1 MTKFNS
7 SKECCEACKAMCDGG
22 DGDCQCDTWV
32 FCGDRERCKERF
44 GECLLKKQRDVLF
57 PALQV
62 SGDEVIWTSGVIFG
76 EGEGIVSME
85 TEYGSLRIKLFSDCA
100 PHSIAYIVELLGS
113 SYCTGCKFHRAEGRG
128 NSWNS
133 EWNNVANSPLGPPF
147 AFIQGTLEA
156 AGVTFNN
163 IPPEA
168 CPPIRAGSV
177 AWIGSG
183 PEFFISLANHDEW
196 TTRAYTVFGS
206 VLPEDMDIVEK
217 IARLPT
223 KPDLWNNVIVSALE
237 KPARIW
243 LRRIS
248 KTRQD
253 LDLNVDWR
261 SDTSGGS

>member
-1 MTKFNS
+1 MGRSQTGSGCTGLSLLGLLLAALVSSSLVSSMTLGSVEESCCRGVENLEIWGKAVKGGNDLKFNS
-7 SKECCEACKAMCDGG
+7 SKECCEVCKTMCDGG
-22 DGDCQCDTWV
+22 DGDCQCDSWV

-44 GECLLKKQRDVLF
+44 GECLLKKQKDVLF

-62 SGDEVIWTSGVIFG
+62 SGDEVIWTSGLIFG

-85 TEYGSLRIKLFSDCA
+85 TEYGSLRIK
-100 PHSIAYIVELLGS
+100 
-113 SYCTGCKFHRAEGRG
+113 
-128 NSWNS
+128 
-133 EWNNVANSPLGPPF
+133 SPLGPPF

-163 IPPEA
+163 LPPEA

-253 LDLNVDWR
+253 Q
-261 SDTSGGS
+261 